1 MITGSR
7 TVGRGRLSS
16 LYFFFK
22 IKMKLFIL
30 SCLIASS
37 FALVHPKCKPDTA
50 EIETQLCRVEPTKV
64 CGTEEDGEIIFQHVV
79 PDKVCIDVVDT
90 FCRPA
95 LKEEDSCKEVTRK
108 ACAPSDKVVD
118 RPSGKIPEFY
128 ASDKI
133 CRLVP
138 KATCEAHTVKVPK
151 TTCEPV
157 EAKFYHHFW

>member
-1 MITGSR
+1 MGAVRLYIGKKCHLQKITGD
-7 TVGRGRLSS
+7 GS
-16 LYFFFK
+16 LQK
-22 IKMKLFIL
+22 NNMIAKLLIL
-30 SCLIASS
+30 SCLVANS
-37 FALVHPKCKPDTA
+37 FAFPPFGPKCKTEGV

-151 TTCEPV
+151 TT
-157 EAKFYHHFW
+157 

>member
-1 MITGSR
+1 MGGSR

-16 LYFFFK
+16 LKFFPI

-37 FALVHPKCKPDTA
+37 FALVHPKCKT
-50 EIETQLCRVEPTKV
+50 
-64 CGTEEDGEIIFQHVV
+64 EDGEIVFQHVV
-79 PDKVCIDVVDT
+79 PGEPVCIDVVDT

-108 ACAPSDKVVD
+108 ACAPTDKVVD

-138 KATCEAHTVKVPK
+138 KATCDAHTVKVPK
-151 TTCEPV
+151 TTCEPI

>member
-1 MITGSR
+1 MGGSR
-7 TVGRGRLSS
+7 TEVRGRLSS
-16 LYFFFK
+16 LYFF
-22 IKMKLFIL
+22 
-30 SCLIASS
+30 
-37 FALVHPKCKPDTA
+37 
-50 EIETQLCRVEPTKV
+50 QN
-64 CGTEEDGEIIFQHVV
+64 Q
-79 PDKVCIDVVDT
+79 IDVVDT

-133 CRLVP
+133 CRPVP